1 MSDRRQPRLKEIA
14 DRLGLSITTVSR
26 ALNGYTEVS
35 EASRERI
42 FATAKAMGYVP
53 NQIGRMLASGK
64 TGLIGLPLPVR
75 DGRMMDGF
83 LGEFVAGLAEGL
95 VARGRDLMIA
105 TVAGGQSDLD
115 VIRRMVDGRRV
126 DAMVINRT
134 TVDDPRVALLL
145 ERGFPFVVHG
155 RVLGAE
161 ADYSWYDTD
170 GEAAFTQAV
179 DLLAGLGH
187 RRFGFFGASEIF
199 TFAVLRR
206 RGFER
211 AIRAAG
217 LAFNPDAQATAA
229 PFDDEAVRV
238 AADRLVGV
246 SPRPTAIL
254 CATDTLAIAVIEAA
268 RRAGLSVPRDLSVV
282 GFDDVPVAGFTDPPL
297 STFDQHSRASARA
310 VADMVAD
317 LVDGDGRPQTRLVK
331 ADFVSRGSHGPAPPN
346 R

>member
-115 VIRRMVDGRRV
+115 VIRRMVDGRRI
-126 DAMVINRT
+126 DAMVVNRA
-134 TVDDPRVALLL
+134 TVDDPRVAFLI
-145 ERGFPFVVHG
+145 ERSFPFVVHG
-155 RVLGAE
+155 RVLEPRAPY
-161 ADYSWYDTD
+161 AWYDTD
-170 GEAAFTQAV
+170 GEAAFIEAV
-179 DLLAGLGH
+179 NLLAGLGH
-187 RRFGFFGASEIF
+187 RRFGYFGASEQL
-199 TFAVLRR
+199 TFAVMRR
-206 RGFER
+206 RGFES
-211 AIRAAG
+211 AMRAAG
-217 LAFNPDAQATAA
+217 LSVDPAGVAAAA
-229 PFDDEAVRV
+229 PFDDLAVKA
-238 AADRLVGV
+238 AADRLIAAR
-246 SPRPTAIL
+246 PRPTAIL

-268 RRAGLSVPRDLSVV
+268 RRVGLSVPRDLSVI
-282 GFDDVPVAGFTDPPL
+282 GFDNVPIAAFTDPPL
-297 STFDQHSRASARA
+297 STFDQHSRESARA

-317 LVDGDGRPQTRLVK
+317 LVDGDGPPPTALVK
-331 ADFVSRGSHGPAPPN
+331 ADFVSRGSHGPAPQE

>member
-64 TGLIGLPLPVR
+64 TGLIGLPLPIR

-115 VIRRMVDGRRV
+115 VIQRMVDGRRV
-126 DAMVINRT
+126 DAMVVNRAT
-134 TVDDPRVALLL
+134 IDDPRVAFLM
-145 ERGFPFVVHG
+145 ERSFPFVVHG
-155 RVLGAE
+155 RVLEPRA
-161 ADYSWYDTD
+161 AYSWYDTD
-170 GEAAFTQAV
+170 GAAAFHEAV
-179 DLLAGLGH
+179 NLLAGLGH
-187 RRFGFFGASEIF
+187 RRFGYFGASEQL
-199 TFAVLRR
+199 TFAVMRR
-206 RGFER
+206 HGFES
-211 AIRAAG
+211 ALKAAG
-217 LAFNPDAQATAA
+217 LAVDPATMVSAA

-238 AADRLVGV
+238 AADRLIAAN
-246 SPRPTAIL
+246 PRPTAIL
-254 CATDTLAIAVIEAA
+254 CATDTLAIAVIEAT
-268 RRAGLSVPRDLSVV
+268 RRAGLGVPRDVSVI
-282 GFDDVPVAGFTDPPL
+282 GFDNVPVASFTDPPL
-297 STFDQHSRASARA
+297 STFDQHARESARA

-317 LVDGDGRPQTRLVK
+317 LVDGDGPPRTALAK
-331 ADFVSRGSHGPAPPN
+331 ADFVSRGSHGPAPPGA
-346 R
+346 